1 MMTIEERAFKA
12 YPIDEEFRKGFEEL
26 KENGVHNICV
36 DDSFSKERYA
46 YIKAC
51 EEYESLPKIRG
62 WVARDKNGAVFFH
75 REKPHRELDCVWRT
89 AWVMHPRPELDHLRL
104 PNALDIQELNWESE
118 PIEVE
123 LLIRKV

>member
-51 EEYESLPKIRG
+51 KEYESLPKIHG
-62 WVARDKNGAVFFH
+62 WVARDKSGDLDLYGDIPSRVNGQFIADSGSGRMF
-75 REKPHRELDCVWRT
+75 LDNDLFPDLTW
-89 AWVMHPRPELDHLRL
+89 ADEPR
-104 PNALDIQELNWESE
+104 
-118 PIEVE
+118 EVE